1 MSQRKSSTSK
11 SGIKSG
17 LKSYRLRQAH
27 TAASRAAA
35 PEVTPDSRSDLR
47 RASPGRANLSAR
59 GRVIPQSVWEQFS
72 DDQLLDTRIC
82 DLGLKIPADSFVS
95 RCVERLYRELESRG
109 ISFRPHVWL
118 SDEWYSPDRIPG
130 IAIPF
135 CLVHPRLRAI
145 ERRELMEVEGGTPR
159 WCMRILRHEAGHAI
173 DTAWRLH
180 RRADYRKVF
189 GNYFS
194 AYPESYRPKPHSKR
208 YVLHLEPWYAQSHP
222 AEDFAETFAV
232 WLTPRSGW
240 RQTYADWPALQ
251 KLEFVDELMS
261 EISGTPS
268 KVRSRVSVDP
278 ASRLNK
284 TLREHY
290 DQLHARYRTRLPQV
304 LDHDLHKLF
313 PRRTRFTSRRRT
325 AAAFLKANRKD
336 IANVVCQWT
345 GEFRYSVNQVL
356 RQMTDRCR
364 QLDLEVTGTDRE
376 VFQRTIVLLT
386 VHTMNFLHGG
396 LPRVDL

>member
-11 SGIKSG
+11 SGGKSG

-27 TAASRAAA
+27 TADSLAAV
-35 PEVTPDSRSDLR
+35 PEVTVQDRRELPPVSRTS
-47 RASPGRANLSAR
+47 AVVTAR
-59 GRVIPQSVWEQFS
+59 GRVIPQSDWERLP

-82 DLGLKIPADSFVS
+82 DLGLKITSGSFVS

-109 ISFRPHVWL
+109 IRFRPHVWL
-118 SDEWYSPDRIPG
+118 GDEWFSPDGIPG

-135 CLVHPRLRAI
+135 CLVHPRLRAL

-180 RRADYRKVF
+180 RRAGYRKVF
-189 GNYFS
+189 GNYFA

-251 KLEFVDELMS
+251 KLEFVDGLMS
-261 EISGTPS
+261 EIAGTPA
-268 KVRSRVSVDP
+268 KVRSRVHVDP
-278 ASRLNK
+278 VSRLTR

-290 DQLHARYRTRLPQV
+290 EQLHARYRTRLPQV

-313 PRRTRFTSRRRT
+313 PRRARIAVHRRP
-325 AAAFLKANRKD
+325 AASFLTANRKD
-336 IANVVCQWT
+336 LASVVCHWT

-376 VFQRTIVLLT
+376 VFERTIVLLT